1 MEANVVELQN
11 HGQSHVSSGAN
22 CRAEGVG
29 RAIASSC
36 QASGQTEAEMLADQC
51 SVVTRDRRRVF
62 VSLPHL
68 LVKFQVVAGLSSER
82 LRRRETPDMP
92 AHCNGSRYSSQF
104 TETRCIRVPVACW
117 VWLTQTRFPRNPS
130 RATARRP
137 HCVDSYYT
145 HMCIPTSPDLTL
157 VYPALAIRASCR
169 QSISVH

>member
-1 MEANVVELQN
+1 MEANVVALHN
-11 HGQSHVSSGAN
+11 HGQSLIWAN

-29 RAIASSC
+29 RANTCSC

-68 LVKFQVVAGLSSER
+68 LVNFQVVAGLSSER

-137 HCVDSYYT
+137 HCVDSYY
-145 HMCIPTSPDLTL
+145 MCIPTSPDLTL